1 MYTCIQH
8 KMLVAAGM
16 HTRTH
21 IHTPTYPQCFTSRLP
36 LHHLHAYICVYLY
49 LCTNICVHVYVNMFV
64 CIHIYH
70 RSSAAASHACI
81 YIYVYIYTYTCMCSR
96 IYIHTCVSH
105 IHIFTYIHI
114 PIYIYSATTI
124 LPVICCSI
132 ICSSRWAV
140 ACKLTLISAE
150 ILQSQLY
157 RVAKTHRI
165 PWIADHF
172 PQKSH

>member
-21 IHTPTYPQCFTSRLP
+21 LHTSTYPQCVTSRLP
-36 LHHLHAYICVYLY
+36 LHHFHAYICVYLY
-49 LCTNICVHVYVNMFV
+49 RCTNICVHVYLYMYV

-70 RSSAAASHACI
+70 RSSAAASHACMHI
-81 YIYVYIYTYTCMCSR
+81 YICVYIYTYTCVCSR
-96 IYIHTCVSH
+96 IHIHTCVSH
-105 IHIFTYIHI
+105 IHIFTYIHTHTYTYI
-114 PIYIYSATTI
+114 YIYIYSAITI

-165 PWIADHF
+165 P
-172 PQKSH
+172 

>member
-21 IHTPTYPQCFTSRLP
+21 IHTPTYTQCFTSRLP
-36 LHHLHAYICVYLY
+36 LHHLHAHICVYLY
-49 LCTNICVHVYVNMFV
+49 LCTNICVHVYVYMFV

-81 YIYVYIYTYTCMCSR
+81 YIYVCIYTYTCMCSR

-114 PIYIYSATTI
+114 HTYIFSYYNITRHLLQHHMLVAVGSGLQTNTHICRDSPKSA
-124 LPVICCSI
+124 
-132 ICSSRWAV
+132 
-140 ACKLTLISAE
+140 
-150 ILQSQLY
+150 LQGGE
-157 RVAKTHRI
+157 
-165 PWIADHF
+165 D
-172 PQKSH
+172 